1 MRHPN
6 MCDVKFQQMSE
17 AVGFFPEDL
26 EHGGGAGAQASVDG
40 QVIPPLITTSSKERV
55 EMSTFANEERG
66 ERTKLVDS

>member
-1 MRHPN
+1 MARPN
-6 MCDVKFQQMSE
+6 MCDVKFERMPE
-17 AVGFFPEDL
+17 ENFYPEDL
-26 EHGGGAGAQASVDG
+26 ALAPLYENEASVDG